1 MDIVGLTKQFNVTI
15 PQLIN
20 SFDTSDIRLIFS
32 TLSSL
37 VKLRLLLIPTRILS
51 PSSSL
56 LIIPCEC
63 RCLSTP
69 FMQ

>member
-37 VKLRLLLIPTRILS
+37 VKLRLFQNDLKFDAFF
-51 PSSSL
+51 
-56 LIIPCEC
+56 E
-63 RCLSTP
+63 
-69 FMQ
+69 